1 MDAKWFRHVV
11 EFCAALKRAA
21 PNCFYR
27 LYESDIHC
35 IYAWAQKP
43 TCCVLDAIEACGNE
57 TCKCNKLREIAERLA
72 PR

>member
-1 MDAKWFRHVV
+1 MDTKWFRHVV
-11 EFCAALKRAA
+11 EFCTALRRTA
-21 PNCFYR
+21 PNCFHR

-35 IYAWAQKP
+35 IYDWATKP
-43 TCCVLDAIEACGNE
+43 TCCVLDAIETCGNE